1 MSWWSMTGY
10 YDYVLALIP
19 GVLVGVTAMLTLF
32 GTPLRAALFAG
43 AGASSLVVGHA
54 LFVRAPTV
62 DDPAAPDA
70 VRSSTDGAAR
80 SESPASGAD

>member
-1 MSWWSMTGY
+1 MPGY

-54 LFVRAPTV
+54 LFVRAPKV
-62 DDPAAPDA
+62 DDSAVPDT
-70 VRSSTDGAAR
+70 VRSSVNGTAR
-80 SESPASGAD
+80 SESSASSAD

>member
-1 MSWWSMTGY
+1 MSRRSMTGY

-54 LFVRAPTV
+54 MFVRAPV
-62 DDPAAPDA
+62 AEEPVGEA
-70 VRSSTDGAAR
+70 VGATAESPAR
-80 SESPASGAD
+80 SERVSSAD

>member
-1 MSWWSMTGY
+1 MACY

-43 AGASSLVVGHA
+43 AGASSLVVGHG

-62 DDPAAPDA
+62 NGATAREA
-70 VRSSTDGAAR
+70 VRSSTDSAAR
-80 SESPASGAD
+80 PESSSSSTD